1 MKKGAQKSFILQ
13 RIYGWKILKI
23 FIYKN
28 PINFLNLINFGIM
41 ILNFLMCTIAIYKKI
56 FTDMLLNNILL
67 CKLFL
72 IKIQLLCT
80 KHAFVLS

>member
-1 MKKGAQKSFILQ
+1 
-13 RIYGWKILKI
+13 
-23 FIYKN
+23 
-28 PINFLNLINFGIM
+28 
-41 ILNFLMCTIAIYKKI
+41 MCTIAIYKKI